1 MSFKDTDRKMFSIDP
16 NAIKVRDPLMLLL
29 IGGATKA
36 ATHTDRKKQD
46 NKMKCRRKCNSHTE
60 D

>member
-1 MSFKDTDRKMFSIDP
+1 MSFKDTDKETFSIDP
-16 NAIKVRDPLMLLL
+16 NEIKVRDPFMLLL

-36 ATHTDRKKQD
+36 ATHVDRKKQND
-46 NKMKCRRKCNSHTE
+46 KMKCRRKCNRYTE